1 VEILIMKYGQC
12 AKCGLTLPI
21 NYLESIVA
29 NVNGQMKQVLI
40 CKGCKTY
47 LENRDKQNREL
58 K

>member
-1 VEILIMKYGQC
+1 MKYGQC